1 MSQRA
6 IESMSASIP
15 KSVHLKSSMS
25 DMDRN
30 TIQIFSQYKYGVFIV
45 LMLDYMGEEVRKRI
59 FLLRGDSRSIL
70 NRMV

>member
-1 MSQRA
+1 
-6 IESMSASIP
+6 MSASIP